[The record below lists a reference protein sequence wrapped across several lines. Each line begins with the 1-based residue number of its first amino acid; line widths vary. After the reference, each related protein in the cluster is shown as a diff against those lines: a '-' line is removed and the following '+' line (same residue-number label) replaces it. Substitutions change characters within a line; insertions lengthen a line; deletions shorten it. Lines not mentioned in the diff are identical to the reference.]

1 MDALFWGLLSIA
13 VSIICLGVSIVV
25 AVRIATKSTNE
36 TVNRVFHSKEIE
48 ISGSEETKK
57 VSLSEA
63 IAEGVS
69 SLSRLEERAG
79 RIEEGI
85 RKIPIFENVDR
96 FFKWLVHQIE
106 EFEKSLR
113 KNH

>member
-36 TVNRVFHSKEIE
+36 TVHRVFHSKEIE
-48 ISGSEETKK
+48 IPGSEETKK

-79 RIEEGI
+79 RIEEGLK
-85 RKIPIFENVDR
+85 RK
-96 FFKWLVHQIE
+96 
-106 EFEKSLR
+106 
-113 KNH
+113 